1 MSDLWILLRY
11 NAFYGSLH
19 MVFSNR
25 ILYGSMHLILMIRI
39 NINKL
44 TSLKHFEEY
53 HKKLPI
59 RYQICVGDLLA
70 NKTLPAQ
77 PKYLIFLFRSYANLH
92 YRLSE
97 DSIQSIKRLCH

>member
-1 MSDLWILLRY
+1 
-11 NAFYGSLH
+11 

-25 ILYGSMHLILMIRI
+25 ILYGSMHLMLMIRI
-39 NINKL
+39 IINKL

-59 RYQICVGDLLA
+59 RYQIVHFCVGDLLA

-77 PKYLIFLFRSYANLH
+77 PKYLIFLFKNYAYLH

-97 DSIQSIKRLCH
+97 DSIQSI

>member
-1 MSDLWILLRY
+1 
-11 NAFYGSLH
+11 
-19 MVFSNR
+19 
-25 ILYGSMHLILMIRI
+25 MHLMLMIRI
-39 NINKL
+39 IINKL

-59 RYQICVGDLLA
+59 RYQIVHLCCVGDLLA

-97 DSIQSIKRLCH
+97 DSIQSI

>member
-25 ILYGSMHLILMIRI
+25 ILYGSMHFISMIRI

-44 TSLKHFEEY
+44 TSLKYFEEY
-53 HKKLPI
+53 HKNYLSDI
-59 RYQICVGDLLA
+59 GLGDLLS
-70 NKTLPAQ
+70 NKTFPFD
-77 PKYLIFLFRSYANLH
+77 PNYLIFLFRSYANLH